1 MATDDLRYKTLKDF
15 GRILSLF
22 EAAEGGDRSVSDI
35 SKTLQMLPSKVSRM
49 LKTLEAERFFMR
61 DHETGRYRVGARFL
75 QAGLLYVMTHP
86 LRPVILPH
94 LEQVASDLKLFT
106 GWAIFENDRVIVVD
120 RMRFE
125 GDPGMHILG
134 SDAPLHSTAYG
145 LLFLAYMT
153 DEERERILKSLTFA
167 RFTSHTILEVESMRK
182 ELARVRKQ
190 GYALD
195 DEGTREG
202 ARGLA
207 APIFDARG
215 DLVAQLDV
223 AGKKSAI
230 TDDRLPELITYLT
243 EKALFISRQF
253 GYNRHPQLP

>member
-1 MATDDLRYKTLKDF
+1 MIRAGPGWISGRNERVMATDDLRYKTLKDF

-22 EAAEGGDRSVSDI
+22 EATDGGERSVSDI

-49 LKTLEAERFFMR
+49 LKTLEAERLFMR

-167 RFTSHTILEVESMRK
+167 RFTSHTITEAESMRRR
-182 ELARVRKQ
+182 A
-190 GYALD
+190 D
-195 DEGTREG
+195 
-202 ARGLA
+202 
-207 APIFDARG
+207 P
-215 DLVAQLDV
+215 
-223 AGKKSAI
+223 GKK
-230 TDDRLPELITYLT
+230 TGLRP
-243 EKALFISRQF
+243 R
-253 GYNRHPQLP
+253 